1 MGYFPE
7 PFTSKSKIEV
17 ESDLSNYAT
26 KFDPKNTTDVD
37 TSKFSKTDD
46 LAGLKS
52 GVDKSNKMPNGL
64 NFLKSNIDKLD
75 VDKLK
80 PVSTGFKT
88 LSDVVKNEELV
99 IKVNVN
105 DTNELVKKQTIMI
118 KIMRLKVKYLK
129 EQTMTQKKDVADKYF
144 ITSDYNK
151 FTNVIINTKIKE
163 KELVNKSDPSRFI
176 NNSDLDKKIK
186 PH

>member
-1 MGYFPE
+1 M
-7 PFTSKSKIEV
+7 
-17 ESDLSNYAT
+17 
-26 KFDPKNTTDVD
+26 
-37 TSKFSKTDD
+37 
-46 LAGLKS
+46 
-52 GVDKSNKMPNGL
+52 
-64 NFLKSNIDKLD
+64 
-75 VDKLK
+75 
-80 PVSTGFKT
+80 
-88 LSDVVKNEELV
+88 V

-129 EQTMTQKKDVADKYF
+129 KQTMTQKKDVADKYF

-163 KELVNKSDPSRFI
+163 KELVNKSDTSRFI
-176 NNSDLDKKIK
+176 NNYDLDEKIK